1 MFDDAIKTVKAQLY
15 EKSGSPLFTAFVISW
30 CSWNYRFIAVL
41 ISDLPII
48 EKFKY
53 IDTQIFSSF
62 DAYFFHGTILPLITA
77 ALIIFAYPYPARFV
91 YEFWRQRQKELKAI
105 QQKIEDETPLT
116 KEEAREIRR
125 DATSLQIK
133 YDEEIEQNQKK
144 FKDLEGVIRSLQE
157 KNINATVTPTPTPTP
172 TPLKNLT
179 PLDENELLILR
190 QISNSDAL
198 ERHYLVN
205 GKSGDNKT
213 RILHCVD
220 NLLEKKFLTQSIRGD
235 ELSVTPAGRKALVES
250 LNG

>member
-1 MFDDAIKTVKAQLY
+1 MLDDAIKTVKAQLY

-125 DATSLQIK
+125 DATTLQLK

-144 FKDLEGVIRSLQE
+144 LKELEGVIRSLQE
-157 KNINATVTPTPTPTP
+157 KNTNATVAS
-172 TPLKNLT
+172 TPLKNPM
-179 PLDENELLILR
+179 PLDENERTIL
-190 QISNSDAL
+190 QYISDQDSVDKDN
-198 ERHYLVN
+198 LVI
-205 GKSGDNKT
+205 GVSGDEKT
-213 RILHCVD
+213 KILHHID
-220 NLLEKKFLTQSIRGD
+220 NLLDKKFLTRSVEGY
-235 ELSVTPAGRKALVES
+235 LSVTPLGRKALVES
-250 LNG
+250 LKG